1 MSGDNSNRVGSKKTN
16 QHNPEITNLKLREIQ
31 SPLIASLLA
40 GFISEIGHDKAMGVA
55 SAAIQ
60 KDAMRVGKIMAEKFG
75 GTTIK
80 ELHRVLSEV
89 WAEENALVFSILEET
104 DRRLSFNVTR
114 CLYAELYDRLG
125 LKEFGFCL
133 SCNRD
138 EPLIKGFNPRMNLL
152 RTQTIMQGAEICD
165 FRIVLE

>member
-1 MSGDNSNRVGSKKTN
+1 
-16 QHNPEITNLKLREIQ
+16 
-31 SPLIASLLA
+31 
-40 GFISEIGHDKAMGVA
+40 MGVA

-60 KDAMRVGKIMAEKFG
+60 RDAINVGKKLAGKFG
-75 GTTIK
+75 GTTVK
-80 ELHRVLSEV
+80 ELHRVISEV

-138 EPLIKGFNPRMNLL
+138 EPFIKGFNPRMKLT

-165 FRIVLE
+165 FRITIE